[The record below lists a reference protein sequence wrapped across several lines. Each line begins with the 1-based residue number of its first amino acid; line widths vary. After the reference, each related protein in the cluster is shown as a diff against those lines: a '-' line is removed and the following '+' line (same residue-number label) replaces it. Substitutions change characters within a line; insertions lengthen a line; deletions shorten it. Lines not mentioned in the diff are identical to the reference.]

1 MIACALYVIRGHKS
15 GKAWE
20 KLQTGQEQ
28 KTPVVLGLALFNII
42 LAKANNLYSAGFLM
56 QVQMHD
62 LCSCK

>member
-15 GKAWE
+15 GKACGE
-20 KLQTGQEQ
+20 TSDRTGIENSASCARF
-28 KTPVVLGLALFNII
+28 ALFNII
-42 LAKANNLYSAGFLM
+42 LASAGNLYSAGFM